1 MRLLLVFFLLLTGTF
16 NAQAT
21 ALQKPVAAT
30 TVSKPKVIKK
40 PLVLKIDS
48 SKVELRAIDE
58 QAVNNYSKQKE
69 FIYDD
74 VAPASMSMWDKFWR
88 WFWRLISKLLNGD
101 VSGGIIKYLLIALLV
116 VGVVYAVIKII
127 GLDLKLLT
135 KKSKGVEVPYEE
147 SLENIHE
154 IDFDSQLEQAIENGN
169 YRLAVRLL
177 YLRTLKHLTDRN
189 LIDWKLEKTNQ
200 AYVAELTNEKYK
212 GEFTNLTNQFEY
224 IWYGEFFI
232 DKHTFEPINE
242 SFQSFN
248 QSAK

>member
-1 MRLLLVFFLLLTGTF
+1 MLLIGTF

-21 ALQKPVAAT
+21 ALQKPVVAK
-30 TVSKPKVIKK
+30 TVIKPKIIKK
-40 PLVLKIDS
+40 PLVLTVDS
-48 SKVELRAIDE
+48 SKVELRTIDE
-58 QAVNNYSKQKE
+58 QAVDNYSKQKE

-74 VAPASMSMWDKFWR
+74 VAPASMSWWDRFWR
-88 WFWRLISKLLNGD
+88 WVWQLIGRLLNGE
-101 VSGGIIKYLLIALLV
+101 VSGGIIKFILIALLV
-116 VGVVYAVIKII
+116 VGVVYAVIKVI

-135 KKSKGVEVPYEE
+135 GKSKVVEVPYEE

-154 IDFDSQLEQAIENGN
+154 IDFDAQLEQAIENGN

-177 YLRTLKHLTDRN
+177 YLRTLKHLTDKN

-200 AYVAELTNEKYK
+200 AYVAELTNENYK

-248 QSAK
+248 QSTK

>member
-1 MRLLLVFFLLLTGTF
+1 MRILLVFFLFFIGIF
-16 NAQAT
+16 NVQAT
-21 ALQKPVAAT
+21 ALQKPAVT
-30 TVSKPKVIKK
+30 KNVIKPKVIQK

-48 SKVELRAIDE
+48 AKVEVRTID
-58 QAVNNYSKQKE
+58 QKAVNNYSKQKE

-74 VAPASMSMWDKFWR
+74 VVQPSMSWWDRFWR
-88 WFWRLISKLLNGD
+88 WIWQMIGRLLDGK
-101 VSGGIIKYLLIALLV
+101 VSGSIIKYVLIALLV
-116 VGVVYAVIKII
+116 VAVVYAVIKII

-135 KKSKGVEVPYEE
+135 GKSKVVEIPYEE

-154 IDFDSQLEQAIENGN
+154 IDFDAQLEQAVANAN

-177 YLRTLKHLTDRN
+177 YLRTLKNLSDKN

-200 AYVAELTNEKYK
+200 TYVAELANDTYK
-212 GEFTNLTNQFEY
+212 NEFTNLTNQFEY

-232 DKHTFEPINE
+232 DKNSFEPINQ

-248 QSAK
+248 VLAK